1 MAPDRWKP
9 ISSPEVS
16 IKKEDCNCETTIP
29 RELVLFIHNYYH
41 LQTTAY
47 SVKKNKTKQNDM
59 STSLALVA
67 AKALPALSGGS
78 LTYNPEKN
86 VYLTLGYTSAAGNTY
101 YRAIRL
107 SNRLAVYYHIGE
119 GYAHTFLNGITL
131 FCWDGQ
137 KAKIIAQKFWGGCN
151 WRCFSE
157 QFAKEQSIIMLKD
170 FLAGQAKALG
180 TNVSEQQMLSFSRE
194 MIEETQHKLLA

>member
-1 MAPDRWKP
+1 M
-9 ISSPEVS
+9 
-16 IKKEDCNCETTIP
+16 N
-29 RELVLFIHNYYH
+29 
-41 LQTTAY
+41 
-47 SVKKNKTKQNDM
+47 
-59 STSLALVA
+59 TSLALVA
-67 AKALPALSGGS
+67 TKALPALSGSS

-137 KAKIIAQKFWGGCN
+137 KAKIIAQKLWGGCD
-151 WRCFSE
+151 WRDFSE
-157 QFAKEQSIIMLKD
+157 SFAKEQSILMLRD
-170 FLAGQAKALG
+170 FLTGQLKLMGRQVAPQEVL
-180 TNVSEQQMLSFSRE
+180 NYSRGL
-194 MIEETQHKLLA
+194 IEETQRRQLA